1 MKNEKFQITGMTCA
15 ACSAHVEKAAASVVG
30 VNKVNVSLL
39 MNSMTVEYDGPATP
53 QEICAAVES
62 AGYGVQREGK
72 NLTGGE
78 AAAETMLEDRETPRL
93 RRRLAASLCLLFPLM
108 YVSMGHLMWGWY
120 LPEAFAEN
128 PWAIALY
135 QLLLTGFVMVIN
147 QKFFVSGFQSLLHK
161 APNMDTLVAL
171 GSGAAFVYSTAVMFR
186 MGVWM
191 GGDHGEMA
199 RHCLHDMYFESA
211 AMILT
216 LITVGKM
223 LEAYSKGKTTNA
235 IKSLIDLAPKTA
247 HVLRNGTE
255 VTIPAQ
261 DVVEGD
267 VFLVKPGESIP
278 VDGQVLEGESAV
290 DESALTGESLPVDKH
305 AGDQVSAAT
314 INQNGALQCRA
325 VRVGKDTTLQQIIDM
340 VENAVATKAPIAK
353 IADKVSGVFV
363 PVVIVLAILTGLV
376 WLVAGAGV
384 GKALS
389 YAISVLVISCPC
401 SLGLATPVAIMVGN
415 GMGARQGILF
425 KNATSL
431 EWTGKMDYVVLDK
444 TGTVTEGRPQVTDLY
459 PAEGI
464 SETELLQT
472 AAALEGL
479 SEHPL
484 AKAVCEYAEEQKI
497 AVLPIENFHALPGW
511 GIEGTVAGMAAAG
524 GSGAL
529 FQERGLLTDA
539 MRTVGERMAEEG
551 KTPLYF
557 SSEKRMLGMIA
568 VADVVKEDSAQAITQ
583 LRGMGIQ
590 VVMLTGDNRRTAQ
603 AIGRQVGLDQVIAD
617 VLPGDK
623 EMVIKRLSEAGR
635 VAMVGDGINDAP
647 ALTRADV
654 GIAIGAGADVALEA
668 ADVVLMK
675 SKLTDVAAAIRL
687 SRQVLTNIHENLF
700 WAFFYNCIGIPLAA
714 GILVPVFGLSLN
726 PMFAAAAMS
735 LSSFCVVTNALR
747 LNLFTIN
754 SSKRDKKKEVMPLPE
769 LLAGGKDCNTNAGPL
784 QTKVAIEKNKNKE
797 EENMAETIVKTI
809 NIEGMMCAHCQAH
822 VQKALEDVKGV
833 TQVEVSLEEN
843 KATVTM
849 LAAVEDKA
857 LADAVTGAGYK
868 VV

>member
-1 MKNEKFQITGMTCA
+1 MKSEKFQITGMTCA
-15 ACSAHVEKAAASVVG
+15 ACSAHVEKAAAG
-30 VNKVNVSLL
+30 VAGVDKVSVSLL
-39 MNSMTVEYDGPATP
+39 MNTMTVEYDTPATP
-53 QEICAAVES
+53 QAICAAVEA
-62 AGYGVQREGK
+62 AGYGADAAGQQAAGTDNREG
-72 NLTGGE
+72 
-78 AAAETMLEDRETPRL
+78 ALEDKETPRI
-93 RRRLAASLCLLFPLM
+93 RRRLIASVCLLLPLM
-108 YVSMGHLMWGWY
+108 YVSMGALMWGWY
-120 LPEAFAEN
+120 LPESFAGN

-147 QKFFVSGFQSLLHK
+147 QRFFISGFQSLLHR

-186 MGVWM
+186 MGTAM
-191 GGDHGEMA
+191 GEGNVEMA
-199 RHCLHDMYFESA
+199 VHCLHDMYFESA

-235 IKSLIDLAPKTA
+235 IKSLMDLAPRTA
-247 HVLRNGTE
+247 HVIRDSVET
-255 VTIPAQ
+255 TIPAQ
-261 DVVEGD
+261 EVQEGD
-267 VFLVKPGESIP
+267 IFLVKPGESMP
-278 VDGQVLEGESAV
+278 VDGEVLEGESAV

-305 AGDQVSAAT
+305 VGDRVSAAT
-314 INQNGALQCRA
+314 INRNGALTCRA
-325 VRVGKDTTLQQIIDM
+325 LRVGKDTTLQQIIDM
-340 VENAVATKAPIAK
+340 VENAVATKAPIAQ

-363 PVVIVLAILTGLV
+363 PVVIVLALITGV
-376 WLVAGAGV
+376 IWLAAGAGA

-425 KNATSL
+425 KNATAL
-431 EWTGKMDYVVLDK
+431 ELAGRMDFVVLDK
-444 TGTVTEGRPQVTDLY
+444 TGTVTEGKPRVTDLY
-459 PAEGI
+459 PAAGV
-464 SETELLQT
+464 SEEELLRV
-472 AAALEGL
+472 AAALESR

-484 AKAVCEYAEEQKI
+484 AKAVCERAGEERLSVEP
-497 AVLPIENFHALPGW
+497 AGSFRALPGW
-511 GIEGTVAGMAAAG
+511 GVEGTVDGALAAG

-529 FQERGLLTDA
+529 FAERRLLTEPLRLA
-539 MRTVGERMAEEG
+539 GERMAEEG

-557 SSEKRMLGMIA
+557 AADGRMLGMIA
-568 VADVVKEDSAQAITQ
+568 VADVVKQDSAQAIGE
-583 LRGMGIQ
+583 LRNMGIQ
-590 VVMLTGDNRRTAQ
+590 VVMLTGDNRRTAR
-603 AIGRQVGLDQVIAD
+603 AIGRQVGLDAVVAD

-623 EMVIKRLSEAGR
+623 ESVIRQLSASGR

-668 ADVVLMK
+668 AEVVLMK
-675 SKLTDVAAAIRL
+675 SRLTDVPAAIRL
-687 SRQVLTNIHENLF
+687 SRQVLKNIHENLF

-714 GILVPVFGLSLN
+714 GILVPFLGISLN

-754 SSKRDKKKEVMPLPE
+754 SDRHDRKKEMVPMPE
-769 LLAGGKDCNTNAGPL
+769 FITGFKE
-784 QTKVAIEKNKNKE
+784 IEDHHKE
-797 EENMAETIVKTI
+797 ENKMAETMVKTL

-822 VQKALEDVKGV
+822 VKKALEGVAGV
-833 TQVEVSLEEN
+833 TQVEVSLED
-843 KATVTM
+843 KTATVSLMPST
-849 LAAVEDKA
+849 EEQA
-857 LADAVTGAGYK
+857 LVDAVTEAGYK

>member
-1 MKNEKFQITGMTCA
+1 MKSEKFQITGMTCA
-15 ACSAHVEKAAASVVG
+15 ACSAHVEKAAAG
-30 VNKVNVSLL
+30 VAGVDKVSVSLL
-39 MNSMTVEYDGPATP
+39 MNTMTVEYDTPATP
-53 QEICAAVES
+53 QAICAAVEA
-62 AGYGVQREGK
+62 AGYGADAAGQQAAGTDNREG
-72 NLTGGE
+72 
-78 AAAETMLEDRETPRL
+78 ALEDKETPRI
-93 RRRLAASLCLLFPLM
+93 RRRLIASVCLLLPLM
-108 YVSMGHLMWGWY
+108 YVSMGALMWGWY
-120 LPEAFAEN
+120 LPESFAGN

-147 QKFFVSGFQSLLHK
+147 QRFFISGFQSLLHR

-186 MGVWM
+186 MGTAM
-191 GGDHGEMA
+191 GEGNVEMA
-199 RHCLHDMYFESA
+199 VHCLHDMYFESA

-235 IKSLIDLAPKTA
+235 IKSLMDLAPKTA
-247 HVLRNGTE
+247 HVIRDGVET
-255 VTIPAQ
+255 TIPAQ
-261 DVVEGD
+261 EVQEGD
-267 VFLVKPGESIP
+267 IFLVKPGESIP
-278 VDGQVLEGESAV
+278 VDGEVLEGESAV

-305 AGDQVSAAT
+305 VGDRVSAAT
-314 INQNGALQCRA
+314 INRNGALTCRA
-325 VRVGKDTTLQQIIDM
+325 LRVGKDTTLQQIIDM
-340 VENAVATKAPIAK
+340 VENAVATKAPIAQ

-363 PVVIVLAILTGLV
+363 PVVIVLALITGV
-376 WLVAGAGV
+376 IWLAAGAGA

-425 KNATSL
+425 KNATAL
-431 EWTGKMDYVVLDK
+431 ELAGRMDFVVLDK
-444 TGTVTEGRPQVTDLY
+444 TGTVTEGKPRVTDLY
-459 PAEGI
+459 PAAGV
-464 SETELLQT
+464 SEEELLRV
-472 AAALEGL
+472 AAALESR

-484 AKAVCEYAEEQKI
+484 AKAVCERAGEERLSVEP
-497 AVLPIENFHALPGW
+497 AGSFRALPGW
-511 GIEGTVAGMAAAG
+511 GVEGTVDGALAAG

-529 FQERGLLTDA
+529 FAERRLLTEPLRLA
-539 MRTVGERMAEEG
+539 GERMAEEG

-557 SSEKRMLGMIA
+557 AADGRMLGMIA
-568 VADVVKEDSAQAITQ
+568 VADVVKQDSAQAIGE
-583 LRGMGIQ
+583 LRNMGIQ
-590 VVMLTGDNRRTAQ
+590 VVMLTGDNRRTAR
-603 AIGRQVGLDQVIAD
+603 AIGRQVGLDAVVAD

-623 EMVIKRLSEAGR
+623 ESVIRQLSASGR

-668 ADVVLMK
+668 AEVVLMK
-675 SKLTDVAAAIRL
+675 SRLTDVPAAIRL
-687 SRQVLTNIHENLF
+687 SRQVLKNIHENLF

-714 GILVPVFGLSLN
+714 GILVPFLGISLN

-754 SSKRDKKKEVMPLPE
+754 SDRHDRKKEMVPMPE
-769 LLAGGKDCNTNAGPL
+769 FITGFKE
-784 QTKVAIEKNKNKE
+784 IEDHHKE
-797 EENMAETIVKTI
+797 ENKMAETMVKTL

-822 VQKALEDVKGV
+822 VKKALEGVAGV
-833 TQVEVSLEEN
+833 TQVEVSLED
-843 KATVTM
+843 KTATVSLTPGT
-849 LAAVEDKA
+849 EEQA
-857 LADAVTGAGYK
+857 LVDAVTEAGYK
-868 VV
+868 VVEARR